1 MAKRKY
7 YVVWKG
13 RKTGVFSTWDECKQ
27 QIGNYTAA
35 VYKSFE
41 SLAEANKAY
50 KSKPHLYVGQKKSSK
65 NLTRVEIA
73 AVGRPIKNSIS
84 VDAACSGNP
93 GKLEYQG
100 VETDTSN
107 HLFHSG
113 PFPEGTVNLGE
124 FLALVH
130 GIAFLK
136 KRSLE
141 IPIYS
146 DSITAMKWVRNKK
159 INSKLVRSPKNE
171 ELFELV
177 DRGIEW
183 LKKNKYPNKI
193 LKWETSIWGEI
204 PADFGRK

>member
-13 RKTGVFSTWDECKQ
+13 RKTGVFSTWDECKE
-27 QIGNYTAA
+27 QISNFTAA

-41 SLAEANKAY
+41 SLAEAKKAY
-50 KSKPHLYVGQKKSSK
+50 QSKPHLYVGQKKSSK
-65 NLTRVEIA
+65 NLSRAEIA

-100 VETDTSN
+100 VETESSN
-107 HLFHSG
+107 HLFHMG

-130 GIAFLK
+130 GLAFLK
-136 KRSLE
+136 KRK
-141 IPIYS
+141 IDVPIYS
-146 DSITAMKWVRNKK
+146 DSVTAMKWVRDKK
-159 INSKLVRSPKNE
+159 INTKLERSAKNE

-183 LKKNKYPNKI
+183 LKKNTYTNKI
-193 LKWETSIWGEI
+193 IKWDTAIWGEI